1 MERRRR
7 SVGGRREAAR
17 VLIYRAMVTLCSGNS
32 LPGLL
37 RLQRQRSSEPA
48 TALTLSITSLSRTS
62 RREKNPYSAISG
74 RVVNGRPLTP
84 AARWRSLMP
93 AFPSATG
100 QLSLSLNSLQTSQKL
115 HTGKMLRLHFR
126 GFPRAPKA
134 LVISPEVVQVNGIVG
149 TQSCTFKRRGRKVS
163 LKPSSTR
170 KLEKRRQRREPS
182 ELRGWGQEDVRL

>member
-1 MERRRR
+1 
-7 SVGGRREAAR
+7 
-17 VLIYRAMVTLCSGNS
+17 MVTLCSGHS

-37 RLQRQRSSEPA
+37 RLQRHRSSEPA

-84 AARWRSLMP
+84 AARWRSLIP

-115 HTGKMLRLHFR
+115 HTGQMLRLHFR
-126 GFPRAPKA
+126 GLPGAQKA
-134 LVISPEVVQVNGIVG
+134 LMASPVAVQVDGIVG

-170 KLEKRRQRREPS
+170 KLGKRRQRREPS